1 MRTLLFV
8 PADDERKIAK
18 ALAGA
23 ADALIL
29 DLEDAVAPARKAAAR
44 FICRNALQTAAVQ
57 NPAMGVPT
65 AGMPT
70 IQKYLFVRINAL
82 DTAEAAEDL
91 AAVVSARPYGI
102 VLPKCRSNAD
112 VLELGRQLDALE
124 QAAGISG
131 GALRILPIVTET
143 AASLFG
149 LGSYSQPVSP
159 RLCGMMWGGEDLA
172 ADLGA
177 GANRDAAG
185 VYTTPYQLARAL
197 CLAGA
202 SAAGVPAVDSVYT
215 DFRDAQGLQ
224 AEAMQG
230 LRDGFSAKAAIHPE
244 QIEPIHAAF
253 KPTDEDIARAI
264 EIVQA
269 FAAAG
274 NAGATAINGRMLDRP
289 HYRSAMRLLARA
301 HAAGATLPDSIN
313 SLLEHA

>member
-1 MRTLLFV
+1 MRSSMRSLLFV

-44 FICRNALQTAAVQ
+44 ITCRNSLQTA
-57 NPAMGVPT
+57 NT
-65 AGMPT
+65 A
-70 IQKYLFVRINAL
+70 QRLFVRVNAL
-82 DTAEAAEDL
+82 DTGETDSDLVAVL
-91 AAVVSARPYGI
+91 AARPFGI
-102 VLPKCRSNAD
+102 VLPKCSSNAD
-112 VLELGRQLDALE
+112 VIELGRRLDALE
-124 QAAGISG
+124 TTAGIAR
-131 GALRILPIVTET
+131 GATRILPIVTET

-185 VYTTPYQLARAL
+185 IYTTPYQLARAL

-202 SAAGVPAVDSVYT
+202 SAAGVPAVDAVYT
-215 DFRDAQGLQ
+215 DFRDAQGLL
-224 AEAMQG
+224 AEAVQG
-230 LRDGFSAKAAIHPE
+230 LRDGFSAKAAIHPG

-253 KPTDEDIARAI
+253 RPTDEDIARAI

-274 NAGATAINGRMLDRP
+274 DTGATAINGRMLDRP
-289 HYRSAMRLLARA
+289 HYRSAMRVLARA
-301 HAAGATLPDSIN
+301 RTAGTKLPDSIN